1 MEIYKSTSPRRGS
14 PIKSVAGADGH
25 NYYLLNGASGRAA
38 AAVYYVPY
46 YSSLEHYEPVEYG
59 DEYPGGFYWVRD
71 AASTGADHY
80 GDPTVH
86 AGWAMYIWDPDKYQ
100 VGVMHSGWVKV
111 AEQGDVDWDIGDEL
125 KAQFVLKT
133 VYNQRVNT
141 VDERFKVDE
150 ALLKKALQYIE
161 NFDPRITE
169 LEKKAHVHH
178 NIDEEG
184 VDQGDNLAVLNR
196 MSEQYNT
203 LYYRGRP
210 ISGNSYIYDNVH
222 DAKIWWKDPT
232 DTSAT
237 EVEALNSAEIAEKFS
252 QTALARIGMTLFVLE
267 IDGSVSVFKIYR
279 KRRLRDTVELKS
291 LTVESLSEHD
301 DYYKVGSSG
310 IPTSVTY
317 SDACTALEAGEYGDY
332 TWYVTRYTETRA
344 PKFAQTAVEINEGL
358 AEYVEMLPTASQYYA
373 GRGCWVPLKN
383 DGLHIVNH
391 LHKCVLNTNI
401 RNVEDYEAFVSD
413 EPDDT
418 VAYMVRE
425 DNVDLSTLTKSDYG
439 SVVYYEGSN
448 VGITS
453 ALSTS
458 GVYVN
463 MSVHPTTRDKRD
475 GKVFRMV
482 FVNDLVLDKLR
493 TCGVKATLFRITT
506 KTSETLNKYI
516 VDGAFTDGVNTTIL
530 INDQRFTEGWTWKDI
545 SNTNQQLRTVG
556 STFNVCWADNLGN
569 IFNDI
574 NLSWKDPEDAVEDGL
589 PVVWAQTKV
598 VRKFGSEPENENDGE
613 VVKVSTTKD
622 EYSDKAYV
630 SVCPYSDKDIYFRL
644 FSRTVVDGLYKA
656 SDSWKATTIDWATL
670 KAALVAGYAPAMFE
684 IGSTVILPNHN
695 RFGDIEC
702 EVVAVNKDAGGAERN
717 GILLAAK
724 HVVCNRSFDAFEPC
738 LYAKT
743 LDTARVFGKEY
754 YSVAYNTS
762 TKKYTVTKVI
772 SKYGSYTDP
781 SVNPKSKG
789 FYELNDEYIG
799 DRTGTSFSYLP
810 EANRVGS
817 NGQLVFSVDGTK
829 TIGHRLNS
837 LNVINWLNSTT
848 AANWW
853 TESTRPTVFDMAE
866 WPGEAGF
873 LAGFEDSSIFSNLFS
888 VDEIALKDGSTST
901 EYPYSTFIKNCK
913 VILPHSELTGY
924 DVIIKNPV
932 KTKAGSTEGVQWGTL
947 DAVQTAS
954 ITSVSSYKD
963 VRPHYGFKCR
973 YVTGYE
979 MNLTPDQNVG
989 LIPMFFIGAD
999 A

>member
-80 GDPTVH
+80 GDPSVH
-86 AGWAMYIWDPDKYQ
+86 AGWAMYIWDPEKYQ

-150 ALLKKALQYIE
+150 ALLKKALVYIE

-178 NIDEEG
+178 NIDESG

-210 ISGNSYIYDNVH
+210 ISGNSYIYDNIH
-222 DAKIWWKDPT
+222 DGKIWWNDPT
-232 DTSAT
+232 DTSDVDT
-237 EVEALNSAEIAEKFS
+237 EALNSAEIAEKFS
-252 QTALARIGMTLFVLE
+252 KTELARIGMTLFVLE
-267 IDGSVSVFKIYR
+267 VDGSVSVFKIYR
-279 KRRLRDTVELKS
+279 KRRVLDTVNLKNVA
-291 LTVESLSEHD
+291 VEWLSPHY
-301 DYYKVGSSG
+301 DYFKVDSSG
-310 IPTSVTY
+310 TSTTVTY
-317 SDACTALEAGEYGDY
+317 DDACKAITSGDYGSY
-332 TWYVTRYTETRA
+332 TWYVTRYTEVKA
-344 PKFAQTAVEINEGL
+344 PKFAQTAVEINEGV

-383 DGLHIVNH
+383 DGRHIVNH
-391 LHKCVLNTNI
+391 LHKCVLDTNI

-413 EPDDT
+413 EPDDV

-425 DNVDLSTLTKSDYG
+425 DYVNLSTLTKADYG
-439 SVVYYEGSN
+439 SVVYYEGTN
-448 VGITS
+448 AAITA

-463 MSVHPTTRDKRD
+463 MSVHPTTLDKRD

-482 FVNDLVLDKLR
+482 FVNDVVLDKLR
-493 TCGVKATLFRITT
+493 ASGVKTTLFRIVT

-516 VDGAFTDGVNTTIL
+516 SDGAFISGVNTKIL
-530 INDQRFTEGWTWKDI
+530 INDQRFTEGYTWKDI
-545 SNTNQQLRTVG
+545 SVSNQQLRTVG

-574 NLSWKDPEDAVEDGL
+574 NLSWKDPEDTTEDGL

-613 VVKVSTTKD
+613 VVKVSTTKN
-622 EYSDKAYV
+622 EFSDKAFL
-630 SVCPYSDKDIYFRL
+630 SACPYSDKDIYFRL
-644 FSRTVVDGLYKA
+644 FSKTIVDGIYKA
-656 SDSWKATTIDWATL
+656 SDSWKATTMDWATL

-684 IGSTVILPNHN
+684 IGSTIILPTHAVY
-695 RFGDIEC
+695 GDIEC
-702 EVVAVNKDAGGAERN
+702 EVIAVNKDAGGAERN

-724 HVVCNRSFDAFEPC
+724 HVVCDKGFDYTEPL
-738 LYAKT
+738 LYDKT
-743 LDTARVFGKEY
+743 TDTARVLGKEY
-754 YSVAYNTS
+754 YSVTYNST

-772 SKYGSYTDP
+772 DKYAAYSDP
-781 SVNPKSKG
+781 SVNPKAKG
-789 FYELNDEYIG
+789 LYEINDEYIG
-799 DRTGTSFSYLP
+799 DRSGSSFSALP
-810 EANRVGS
+810 STNRVGS
-817 NGQLVFSVDGTK
+817 NGQLVFSADGTK
-829 TIGHRLNS
+829 NIGHRLNS
-837 LNVINWLNSTT
+837 LNALGWLNSV
-848 AANWW
+848 APANWW
-853 TESTRPTVFDMAE
+853 TLSTRPTAFDFCTY
-866 WPGEAGF
+866 GTEAGF
-873 LAGFEDSSIFSNLFS
+873 LAGFDDASLFSNVFS
-888 VDEIALKDGSTST
+888 VDEVSLKDGSTST

-924 DVIIKNPV
+924 DVIMKNPI
-932 KTKAGSTEGVQWGTL
+932 KTNAGSTIGVTWGTL
-947 DAVQTAS
+947 DAVQTADVK
-954 ITSVSSYKD
+954 SVSTYKD
-963 VRPHYGFKCR
+963 LRPHYGFKCR
-973 YVTGYE
+973 YSTGYE
-979 MNLTPDQNVG
+979 VNLTPEQNIG
-989 LIPMFFIGAD
+989 LVPIFFIGAE